1 MYIYTHTHTHTYAY
15 NVILFSHNET
25 MWFEGRW
32 MEEIMLSEVNI
43 KVTCFLSY
51 VKERSKRSTDTKI
64 NIYTHPQLEYICN
77 SGTTVWNLEEEGQK
91 ENNSNIEILH
101 IYTGHNDM

>member
-1 MYIYTHTHTHTYAY
+1 
-15 NVILFSHNET
+15 

-51 VKERSKRSTDTKI
+51 VKDRYKYKYKY
-64 NIYTHPQLEYICN
+64 IYRMFPKVEL
-77 SGTTVWNLEEEGQK
+77 LEETKGREK
-91 ENNSNIEILH
+91 EEK
-101 IYTGHNDM
+101 NDSK